1 MRQTFH
7 VPCHPPTRVLDQ
19 DARRLGVY
27 PPSLQVRFVAP
38 CVFVDHC
45 IGLGPHYLS
54 QRDEL
59 EGPALPAAAW
69 ASVLLFPLQ
78 EINGLAN
85 VAAATVEEQCIKMP
99 GAREIFLI
107 AFPAHGYSC
116 MCGSLNT

>member
-1 MRQTFH
+1 MCH
-7 VPCHPPTRVLDQ
+7 VVRRRGVTDEH
-19 DARRLGVY
+19 ARRLGVN

-38 CVFVDHC
+38 CVFVNLC
-45 IGLGPHYLS
+45 IGLGPYHLS

-59 EGPALPAAAW
+59 EGPALPAAAR
-69 ASVLLFPLQ
+69 ASMLLFPVQ
-78 EINGLAN
+78 EVNGLSN